1 MIQKFN
7 SCENLR
13 FNLMRK
19 PWFLGSFWSSKR
31 NKKVKIRF
39 FSKSSRL
46 THKTP
51 LYPNKT
57 NATLCNLV
65 YANTNHSKFQEP
77 KLGLRKI
84 SMDFRSLF
92 SFQLQK
98 KWFFWIWFLISINSE
113 LLKNPVIIKNDLIK
127 FVYLLIFNT
136 TVR

>member
-1 MIQKFN
+1 MQNWQFQGKKMIINRIHSIYILEDTNIGKF
-7 SCENLR
+7 
-13 FNLMRK
+13 K
-19 PWFLGSFWSSKR
+19 QSKE
-31 NKKVKIRF
+31 KIVEKQKIRF

-98 KWFFWIWFLISINSE
+98 KWFFWKCCVPFRWKSYPEINSWKLFQLE
-113 LLKNPVIIKNDLIK
+113 CL
-127 FVYLLIFNT
+127 F
-136 TVR
+136 

>member
-1 MIQKFN
+1 MIIYGIHFIDYLADTNIGKF
-7 SCENLR
+7 
-13 FNLMRK
+13 K
-19 PWFLGSFWSSKR
+19 QSSEKIVE
-31 NKKVKIRF
+31 KQKIRF

-98 KWFFWIWFLISINSE
+98 K
-113 LLKNPVIIKNDLIK
+113 
-127 FVYLLIFNT
+127 
-136 TVR
+136 